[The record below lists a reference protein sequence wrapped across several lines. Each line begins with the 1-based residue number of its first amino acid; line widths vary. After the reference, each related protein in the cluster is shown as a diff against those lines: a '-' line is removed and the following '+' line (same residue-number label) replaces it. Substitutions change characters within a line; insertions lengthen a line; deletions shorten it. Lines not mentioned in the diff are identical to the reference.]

1 MRGDSK
7 QAWDVF
13 FAALSDAIE
22 GIKEFTLVL
31 EDPLASSY
39 VQSLTAPAPDPQIE
53 VEDYER
59 SEQEE
64 EDLGL
69 KDIKTEGYE
78 ADGDITR

>member
-1 MRGDSK
+1 ML
-7 QAWDVF
+7 Q
-13 FAALSDAIE
+13 
-22 GIKEFTLVL
+22 FTLVL

-39 VQSLTAPAPDPQIE
+39 VQSRTTPKPDPQIE

-59 SEQEE
+59 TEQEE

-78 ADGDITR
+78 QDPAIPSS